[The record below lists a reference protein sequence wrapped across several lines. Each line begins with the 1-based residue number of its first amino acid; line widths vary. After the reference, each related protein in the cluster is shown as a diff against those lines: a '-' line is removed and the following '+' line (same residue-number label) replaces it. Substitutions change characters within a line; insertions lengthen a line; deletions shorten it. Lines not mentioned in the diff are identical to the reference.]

1 MQNSKNESFEYKTN
15 ILGSKPID
23 NNTLDKSVVVSLKYL
38 SNFWNSLDFPFT
50 DCEIELDLSWSKDC
64 ITSEISRR
72 AAMASHLPNPARPA
86 KETTNATL
94 QINGTEIYVPI
105 VTISIINNITF

>member
-1 MQNSKNESFEYKTN
+1 
-15 ILGSKPID
+15 
-23 NNTLDKSVVVSLKYL
+23 
-38 SNFWNSLDFPFT
+38 
-50 DCEIELDLSWSKDC
+50 
-64 ITSEISRR
+64 
-72 AAMASHLPNPARPA
+72 MASHLPNPARPA